1 MVSRNGQWN
10 NQSVFSDHQFLRV
23 YCASDNLAGH
33 CDRGCIFLF
42 LGIRCDCTISHQ
54 GKIPLNVL
62 RIGWTDDLELPGL
75 DIAHCIYP
83 RCIVEHS
90 STRFVLCQENA
101 QLELTLLSAL
111 PWSNRWGLITG
122 VWIRST
128 TGIPYAVV
136 MIWAANASAGHTKK
150 TTVIALY
157 HIGYG
162 LGNIISPQL
171 FQPRWKVSFQLSP
184 TASAM
189 KLTSDKPR
197 YRPTWII
204 LLVVSLN
211 VCFERK
217 RH

>member
-1 MVSRNGQWN
+1 
-10 NQSVFSDHQFLRV
+10 
-23 YCASDNLAGH
+23 
-33 CDRGCIFLF
+33 
-42 LGIRCDCTISHQ
+42 
-54 GKIPLNVL
+54 
-62 RIGWTDDLELPGL
+62 
-75 DIAHCIYP
+75 
-83 RCIVEHS
+83 
-90 STRFVLCQENA
+90 
-101 QLELTLLSAL
+101 
-111 PWSNRWGLITG
+111 
-122 VWIRST
+122 
-128 TGIPYAVV
+128 